1 MNTTID
7 MKART
12 KLFPIAPDFTPRMP
26 DPFLGLA
33 FTAVDAV
40 QDFWPSRSED
50 FGLSSPALSA
60 QRFAEAGSIYVVDD
74 NEALTELYVIL
85 LEATGYKVRA
95 FNDRA
100 EALAALENDS
110 TRPDLLIMD
119 YLGHVMP
126 LDWFVHRSLAAHP
139 TLRILMASGLSLT
152 ESQLSSPK
160 PGRFIQKPFTGE
172 ELLNEVRAALAA

>member
-1 MNTTID
+1 
-7 MKART
+7 
-12 KLFPIAPDFTPRMP
+12 MP
-26 DPFLGLA
+26 EPFLDLA
-33 FTAVDAV
+33 FTTVNAV
-40 QDFWPSRSED
+40 QDFWPSRSEN
-50 FGLSSPALSA
+50 FGLSSPAASA

-74 NEALTELYVIL
+74 DKTLTELYVIL
-85 LEATGYKVRA
+85 LEATGYRVRA

-119 YLGHVMP
+119 YLGHLMP

-139 TLRILMASGLSLT
+139 TLRILMTSGLSPA
-152 ESQLSSPK
+152 EERLSSAGL
-160 PGRFIQKPFTGE
+160 GRFIQKPFTGE